1 MTELPEDRR
10 FEILLDVL
18 CCVMTADGKASGSEK
33 QQVAALMEEAGC
45 QWTTDELG
53 ERISRFV
60 SRVRTMGFPDVLHWT
75 CDDAR
80 LLFNTGQGKF
90 LEDHLRIAEAAPEIR
105 PSERKVIDQICESLV
120 PPAIGESSGVDHE
133 QLAQPAQSQQGDLRP
148 ARLSPTHKWI
158 RTGVLFLSCVAGT
171 VPSVLRFCEIPGRL
185 DVSLFGLFAFGVVG
199 VLAGIV
205 VAFILIMFVELLL
218 GLIIPAI
225 SAFYSADS
233 RRGKYSAG
241 WRVAKAAFVGS
252 LPFVLAAAATIVCQ
266 ERQYPLVETA
276 VCAALLAAIGLPI
289 GLVMTTETLEM
300 TVLERFDLVRN
311 VRTVTG
317 CPP

>member
-105 PSERKVIDQICESLV
+105 PSERKGDRPDLRVACPTRDWRILWCRPRATCSARSISARR
-120 PPAIGESSGVDHE
+120 PPSRS
-133 QLAQPAQSQQGDLRP
+133 AQSDSQVDSNGSAFPKLCRRDS
-148 ARLSPTHKWI
+148 ALSP
-158 RTGVLFLSCVAGT
+158 
-171 VPSVLRFCEIPGRL
+171 EIL
-185 DVSLFGLFAFGVVG
+185 
-199 VLAGIV
+199 
-205 VAFILIMFVELLL
+205 
-218 GLIIPAI
+218 
-225 SAFYSADS
+225 
-233 RRGKYSAG
+233 
-241 WRVAKAAFVGS
+241 
-252 LPFVLAAAATIVCQ
+252 
-266 ERQYPLVETA
+266 
-276 VCAALLAAIGLPI
+276 
-289 GLVMTTETLEM
+289 
-300 TVLERFDLVRN
+300 
-311 VRTVTG
+311 
-317 CPP
+317 